1 MAEVKQCH
9 YQQKMAPGERLEL
22 PTYRLTAGRAAD
34 CAIQDCLSSTLSEQA
49 LETRPIGV
57 DANITTHVRGEG
69 IIKLRNGFIFVAA
82 AVEDIYKKHIWTGC
96 TCSAVDLGWPE
107 TAA

>member
-1 MAEVKQCH
+1 
-9 YQQKMAPGERLEL
+9 
-22 PTYRLTAGRAAD
+22 
-34 CAIQDCLSSTLSEQA
+34 
-49 LETRPIGV
+49 
-57 DANITTHVRGEG
+57 VRGEG

-82 AVEDIYKKHIWTGC
+82 AVEDIYKKHIGTEC